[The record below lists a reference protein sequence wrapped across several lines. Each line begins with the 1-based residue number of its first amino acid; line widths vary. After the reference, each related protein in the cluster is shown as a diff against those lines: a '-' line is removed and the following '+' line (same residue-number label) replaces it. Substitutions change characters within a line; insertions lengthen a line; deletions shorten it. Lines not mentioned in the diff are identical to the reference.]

1 MTDISTQIK
10 NILKN
15 LRDDQFE
22 YNNINKLK
30 NDVYKLLKVSNPTL
44 LKKITIKC

>member
-1 MTDISTQIK
+1 MINL
-10 NILKN
+10 NIII
-15 LRDDQFE
+15 F
-22 YNNINKLK
+22 KLK